1 MPGMDLPTS
10 VLDSDLCTFHFEVTM
25 DSQGA
30 AEILQKIIRSLSSR
44 LCYMLFYF
52 ARVWCVGMHVAQC
65 TYGGQRTTIR
75 DRFFPSICV
84 LQDCMEG
91 ARLGG
96 ECFYPLSLLASSV
109 LITQFPSV
117 VIVT

>member
-1 MPGMDLPTS
+1 MPGKDLPTS
-10 VLDSDLCTFHFEVTM
+10 ILDSDLNTFHFEVTM

-75 DRFFPSICV
+75 TGSFLPY
-84 LQDCMEG
+84 
-91 ARLGG
+91 A
-96 ECFYPLSLLASSV
+96 CFRIAWREPDLVMNTFIL
-109 LITQFPSV
+109 
-117 VIVT
+117 